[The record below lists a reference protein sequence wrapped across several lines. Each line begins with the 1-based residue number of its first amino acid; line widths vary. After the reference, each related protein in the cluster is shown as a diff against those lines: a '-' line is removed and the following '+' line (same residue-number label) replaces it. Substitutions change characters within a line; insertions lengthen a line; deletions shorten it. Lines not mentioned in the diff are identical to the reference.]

1 MGKEGVKEP
10 VDPASLARAAAEQ
23 SFVRVKRSTGD
34 SIDGLIV
41 GVTPRWTAMAVL
53 ADTIDLDGYALI
65 RTPSVRRIK
74 PLERRAQFVRD
85 VLQARDQ
92 WPPKPLPPFE
102 RQAQL
107 VRDVRQAR
115 DQWPP
120 KPLRPL
126 EEANDETLIRV
137 LSTSFPLMSV
147 YTEGEHPDECYIGR
161 PREVTTETVTLDE
174 VDPSGRWLLA
184 PTTYRLAKVTR
195 IGVGGRYEEALQTV
209 AAVSRPSGG
218 SRR

>member
-34 SIDGLIV
+34 SIDGFIV

-92 WPPKPLPPFE
+92 WPPKPLC
-102 RQAQL
+102 
-107 VRDVRQAR
+107 
-115 DQWPP
+115 
-120 KPLRPL
+120 PL

-161 PREVTTETVTLDE
+161 AREVTTETVTLDE